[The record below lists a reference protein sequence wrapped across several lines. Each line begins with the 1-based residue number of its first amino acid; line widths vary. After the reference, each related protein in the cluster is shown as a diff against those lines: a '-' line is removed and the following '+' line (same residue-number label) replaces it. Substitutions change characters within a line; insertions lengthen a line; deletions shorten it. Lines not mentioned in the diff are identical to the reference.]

1 MGDLFGDKLKK
12 IRIERNLSQ
21 QQLADILGTSKQVV
35 SRYETNQRTPKIT
48 IAQEYADKLNIPL
61 NYLIDENTPLNQS
74 PVIESIITKVL
85 PSNMVNLPIIGKI
98 SCGAGVLV
106 YDDIE
111 GYEPTPV
118 DWLNGGGDYFYT
130 RAKGDSMIN
139 ARIQDGDLVLIKKQ
153 SDVDDGEIA
162 AILIDEDIFLKRV
175 YKRNDSVI
183 LQSENPKYP
192 PMIADP
198 KNQSCIIIGKLKK
211 VIINM

>member
-1 MGDLFGDKLKK
+1 MGSSSIGDRLKK
-12 IRIERNLSQ
+12 LRLQNNLTLEEVGNKIDASKQTLYKYENDIITNIPSDKIERLSQ
-21 QQLADILGTSKQVV
+21 IYGV
-35 SRYETNQRTPKIT
+35 SPSYLMGWDDANAPT
-48 IAQEYADKLNIPL
+48 IKSL
-61 NYLIDENTPLNQS
+61 
-74 PVIESIITKVL
+74 ITKVI
-85 PSNMVNLPIIGKI
+85 PGNMVNLPIIGKI
-98 SCGAGVLV
+98 SCGAGVLI
-106 YDDIE
+106 YDGIE
-111 GYEPTPV
+111 GYEPTPA
-118 DWLNGGGDYFYT
+118 DWLNGGEYFYT